1 LKLPAH
7 RFGFAPS
14 GGASVFHAVGVVV
27 LLASALAAPSLPAN
41 VDPEAS
47 APPQQLRQVRYNGA
61 FTFTRISYGSP
72 GYGRFGRNR
81 GGGSWNHDYPNADQN
96 MQFILEE
103 FTAMHPNTRGS
114 NVFDLEDR
122 EIFQSPILYLS
133 EPGTWGIT
141 EEGARNLREYLLK
154 GGFIIF
160 DDFDGYGH
168 WESWESQIK
177 LALPEYEPIEIDGTH
192 PIFDTFFYVP
202 DIYIAHPMIGARPT
216 YLGIFEDNDPSKRML
231 AMINWNQDLGEFWE
245 YAATGFFPVDP
256 TNDAFRLG
264 VNYIIW
270 GLTR

>member
-1 LKLPAH
+1 VSAGFDRY
-7 RFGFAPS
+7 RFG
-14 GGASVFHAVGVVV
+14 GVVT
-27 LLASALAAPSLPAN
+27 AMAALAVALVAVSG
-41 VDPEAS
+41 PERSEPGPRTS
-47 APPQQLRQVRYNGA
+47 APQYRTGRVPYSGA
-61 FTFTRISYGSP
+61 FVFTRVSYGSP
-72 GYGRFGRNR
+72 GGGRNR
-81 GGGSWNHDYPNADQN
+81 GGGSWNHDYPNADEN
-96 MQFILEE
+96 MQNILAE
-103 FTAMHPNTRGS
+103 FTAMKPNTRYS
-114 NVFDLEDR
+114 NVYDLEDP
-122 EIFQSPILYLS
+122 EIFRNPIIYLS
-133 EPGTWGIT
+133 EPGFWGIT
-141 EEGARNLREYLLK
+141 PEGARNLREYLLK

-168 WESWESQIK
+168 WESWEAQIEQ
-177 LALPEYEPIEIDGTH
+177 ALPEYEPVEIDGTH

>member
-1 LKLPAH
+1 
-7 RFGFAPS
+7 
-14 GGASVFHAVGVVV
+14 VVV
-27 LLASALAAPSLPAN
+27 ALLASAFTTPSSIARTSPPDDASPA
-41 VDPEAS
+41 
-47 APPQQLRQVRYNGA
+47 RQYRGVPYNGA

-72 GYGRFGRNR
+72 GFGRFGGRNR
-81 GGGSWNHDYPNADQN
+81 GGGSWNHDYPNADEN
-96 MQFILEE
+96 MQLILKE
-103 FTAMHPNTRGS
+103 FTAMQPNTSGS
-114 NVFDLEDR
+114 NVFDLEDP
-122 EIFQSPILYLS
+122 EIFQYPILYLS

-141 EEGARNLREYLLK
+141 PEGARNLREYLLK

-168 WESWESQIK
+168 WESWESQIQQ
-177 LALPEYEPIEIDGTH
+177 ALPEYRPIEIDGSH
-192 PIFDTFFYVP
+192 PIFDTFFFVP
-202 DIYIAHPMIGARPT
+202 DIYIPHPMIGARPT